1 MSSDDTKRIPGT
13 PEPSAVATFWAVVSA
28 SALHGIGS
36 VVTGMP
42 LAPDVARRLLLA
54 DRSRELSDILNEAR
68 NHLDSLVQ
76 LDEVEPLIASIST
89 YVPSTSWVQVLLRD
103 HIVVGLCADFLDEVE
118 PHLGKE
124 FTPPNG
130 TYGPWLGRGTGTRVR
145 WDEEMRSQLETEQD
159 DRSADSVFAR
169 KLVGEML
176 SVVQRLAAV
185 HGDLTS
191 ALTGTKGGELDDLA
205 AINEVLAA
213 VLSKHDERVAG
224 LGLEP

>member
-1 MSSDDTKRIPGT
+1 M
-13 PEPSAVATFWAVVSA
+13 ATFWAIVSA
-28 SALHGIGS
+28 SALNGLGA
-36 VVTGMP
+36 VVGGMP

-76 LDEVEPLIASIST
+76 LDDVEPLIASIST
-89 YVPSTSWVQVLLRD
+89 YVPSSSWTQVLLRD

-118 PHLGKE
+118 PHLGKA
-124 FTPPNG
+124 FTPPSG

-145 WDEEMRSQLETEQD
+145 WDEELRSRLEADQD
-159 DRSADSVFAR
+159 ARSANSVFAR

-185 HGDLTS
+185 HADLTS
-191 ALTGTKGGELDDLA
+191 ALTGADGGELDDLA

-213 VLSKHDERVAG
+213 VLSKHDDRVAG